1 MKNLLS
7 NLKIEIPSG
16 IYIKDPETSDLGK
29 RIIENSIILIEEI
42 GFENF
47 NFKKLG
53 KLIGS
58 NESSIYRYF
67 ESKHKLLV
75 YLTSWYWG
83 WIQYLLVIETYSIS
97 NPKEK
102 LIKAIEVLA
111 IKAEKDNNF
120 SHINE
125 ALLNLIVINEN
136 SKSYST
142 KEVDTENKEGFFKLY
157 KEVVK
162 RFAEIISNYNNNY
175 KHPLTLASTIIE
187 GILHQQFV
195 KSHFKSLTNCDKST
209 TTTSF
214 FIELTLNVL
223 SSNEREK

>member
-42 GFENF
+42 GFESF

-53 KLIGS
+53 KVIGS

-102 LIKAIEVLA
+102 LIKAIEILA
-111 IKAEKDNNF
+111 KEAEQDNNF

-125 ALLNLIVINEN
+125 ALLSLIIINEN

-142 KEVDTENKEGFFKLY
+142 KKVDTENKEGFFKLY

-162 RFAEIISNYNNNY
+162 RFAEIISNYNSSY

-195 KSHFKSLTNCDKST
+195 RLHFKSLTNCNENI

-214 FIELTLNVL
+214 FIELTLNAL
-223 SSNEREK
+223 SNEREK

>member
-29 RIIENSIILIEEI
+29 RIIEHSIVLIEEI
-42 GFENF
+42 GFEKF

-53 KLIGS
+53 QKIGS

-67 ESKHKLLV
+67 ESKHKLLI

-83 WIQYLLVIETYSIS
+83 WIQYQLVIETYSIQDS
-97 NPKEK
+97 KDK
-102 LIKAIEVLA
+102 LSKAIEVVT
-111 IKAEKDNNF
+111 KTTKQDSNF

-125 ALLNLIVINEN
+125 ILLNRIVIDEN

-142 KEVDTENKEGFFKLY
+142 KKVDSENKEGFFRLY
-157 KEVVK
+157 KEVV
-162 RFAEIISNYNNNY
+162 RRLASIIIQYTPSY

-187 GILHQQFV
+187 GALHQQFIRQ
-195 KSHFKSLTNCDKST
+195 HFKTLTNCDDQIT
-209 TTTSF
+209 PTSF
-214 FIELTLNVL
+214 FIDLTLNTL
-223 SSNEREK
+223 ANER

>member
-111 IKAEKDNNF
+111 RKAEKDNNF

-195 KSHFKSLTNCDKST
+195 KSHFKSLTNCDEST

-223 SSNEREK
+223 SNEREK

>member
-111 IKAEKDNNF
+111 RKAEKDNNF

-223 SSNEREK
+223 SNEREK

>member
-7 NLKIEIPSG
+7 NIKIEIPSG

-29 RIIENSIILIEEI
+29 RIIENSIKLIEDI
-42 GFENF
+42 GFESF

-67 ESKHKLLV
+67 ESKHKLLI

-83 WIQYLLVIETYSIS
+83 WIQYQLVIETYSIN

-102 LIKAIEVLA
+102 LIKAIKVVTKTTEQ
-111 IKAEKDNNF
+111 DSNF

-125 ALLNLIVINEN
+125 VLLNLIVINEN

-142 KEVDTENKEGFFKLY
+142 KEVDIENKEGFFKLY

-162 RFAEIISNYNNNY
+162 RLAKIITNYDDSY
-175 KHPLTLASTIIE
+175 SHPLTLASTIIE
-187 GILHQQFV
+187 GALHQQFI
-195 KSHFKSLTNCDKST
+195 KQHFKTLTNCNNNISP
-209 TTTSF
+209 TSF
-214 FIELTLNVL
+214 FIDLTLNTL
-223 SSNEREK
+223 TNDSE

>member
-111 IKAEKDNNF
+111 RKAEKDNNF

-162 RFAEIISNYNNNY
+162 RFAKIISNYNNNY

-223 SSNEREK
+223 SNEREK

>member
-1 MKNLLS
+1 MKSLLS

-67 ESKHKLLV
+67 ESKHKLLI

-83 WIQYLLVIETYSIS
+83 WIQYQLVLETYSIS
-97 NPKEK
+97 NPEK
-102 LIKAIEVLA
+102 KLTKAVEVLTR
-111 IKAEKDNNF
+111 KAEQDNDF

-125 ALLNLIVINEN
+125 VSLNLIVINEN

-142 KEVDTENKEGFFKLY
+142 KEVDIENKEGFFKLY

-162 RFAEIISNYNNNY
+162 RFSEIISFYNNTY
-175 KHPLTLASTIIE
+175 KHSLTLASTVIE
-187 GILHQQFV
+187 GALHQQFLQQ
-195 KSHFKSLTNCDKST
+195 HFKSLTNCNKNAT
-209 TTTSF
+209 ITSF
-214 FIELTLNVL
+214 FIDLTLNSL
-223 SSNEREK
+223 SNERK

>member
-1 MKNLLS
+1 MKTFLS
-7 NLKIEIPSG
+7 NIKIEIPTG

-29 RIIENSIILIEEI
+29 RIIENSIKLIEEV
-42 GFENF
+42 GFESF

-83 WIQYLLVIETYSIS
+83 WIQYQLVIETYSI
-97 NPKEK
+97 NNAEEK
-102 LIKAIEVLA
+102 LIKAIQILTKTTEQ
-111 IKAEKDNNF
+111 DSNF

-125 ALLNLIVINEN
+125 VLLNLIVINEN

-142 KEVDTENKEGFFKLY
+142 KDVDTENKEGFFKLY

-162 RFAEIISNYNNNY
+162 RLAAIITNYNNLY
-175 KHPLTLASTIIE
+175 QHPLTLASTIIE
-187 GILHQQFV
+187 GALHQQFV
-195 KSHFKSLTNCDKST
+195 KQHFKSLTNCNSAT
-209 TTTSF
+209 SPTSF
-214 FIELTLNVL
+214 FLDLTLNTL
-223 SSNEREK
+223 SNDRK

>member
-53 KLIGS
+53 KVIGS

-83 WIQYLLVIETYSIS
+83 WIQYLLVIETYSIN
-97 NPKEK
+97 NPKDK

-111 IKAEKDNNF
+111 RKAKKDDNF

-125 ALLNLIVINEN
+125 GLLNLIIINEN

-142 KEVDTENKEGFFKLY
+142 KEVDTENKDGFFKLY
-157 KEVVK
+157 KEVIK
-162 RFAEIISNYNNNY
+162 RFAEIISNYDTSY

-187 GILHQQFV
+187 GILHQQFI
-195 KSHFKSLTNCDKST
+195 KLHFKSITNCNESA

-214 FIELTLNVL
+214 FTELTLNAL
-223 SSNEREK
+223 SNEGKK

>member
-29 RIIENSIILIEEI
+29 RIIEHSIVLIEDI

-53 KLIGS
+53 NLIGS

-67 ESKHKLLV
+67 ESKHKLLI

-83 WIQYLLVIETYSIS
+83 WIQYQLVLETYSIQ

-102 LIKAIEVLA
+102 LLKAIEVVT
-111 IKAEKDNNF
+111 KTTKQDSNF
-120 SHINE
+120 SHVNE
-125 ALLNLIVINEN
+125 VLLNSIIINEN
-136 SKSYST
+136 SKSYLT

-157 KEVVK
+157 KEVIK
-162 RFAEIISNYNNNY
+162 RFAEIISLYNSSY
-175 KHPLTLASTIIE
+175 EHPLTLASTIID
-187 GILHQQFV
+187 GAIHQQFL
-195 KSHFKSLTNCDKST
+195 KQHFKSLTNCNDETSP
-209 TTTSF
+209 TSF
-214 FIELTLNVL
+214 FINLTLKTL
-223 SSNEREK
+223 SDERK

>member
-1 MKNLLS
+1 MKTFLS
-7 NLKIEIPSG
+7 NIKIEIPVG

-29 RIIENSIILIEEI
+29 RIIENSIKLIEDI
-42 GFENF
+42 GFESF

-53 KLIGS
+53 KLISS

-83 WIQYLLVIETYSIS
+83 WIQYQLVIETYSINNS
-97 NPKEK
+97 EEK
-102 LIKAIEVLA
+102 LIKAIEVLT
-111 IKAEKDNNF
+111 KTTEQDSNF

-125 ALLNLIVINEN
+125 VLLNLIVINEN

-162 RFAEIISNYNNNY
+162 RLADIISNYNNSY
-175 KHPLTLASTIIE
+175 QHPLTLASTIIE
-187 GILHQQFV
+187 GALHQQFI
-195 KSHFKSLTNCDKST
+195 KQHFKSLTNCDNAISP
-209 TTTSF
+209 TSF
-214 FIELTLNVL
+214 FIDLTLNTL
-223 SSNEREK
+223 SNDRK

>member
-7 NLKIEIPSG
+7 NLKIEIPTG

-29 RIIENSIILIEEI
+29 RIIENSIILIEEV
-42 GFENF
+42 GFEKF

-53 KLIGS
+53 LKIGS

-67 ESKHKLLV
+67 ESKHKLLI

-83 WIQYLLVIETYSIS
+83 WIQYQLVIETYSIQD
-97 NPKEK
+97 PKEK
-102 LIKAIEVLA
+102 LSKAIEVVT
-111 IKAEKDNNF
+111 KTTKQDSNF

-125 ALLNLIVINEN
+125 ILLNRIVIDEN

-142 KEVDTENKEGFFKLY
+142 KEVDTENKEGFFRLY
-157 KEVVK
+157 KEVV
-162 RFAEIISNYNNNY
+162 RRLADIIIQYASTY

-187 GILHQQFV
+187 GALHQQFIRQ
-195 KSHFKSLTNCDKST
+195 HFKTLTNCDDNIT
-209 TTTSF
+209 PTSF
-214 FIELTLNVL
+214 FIDLTLNTL
-223 SSNEREK
+223 ANERK

>member
-97 NPKEK
+97 NPRKK

-111 IKAEKDNNF
+111 RKAEKDNNF

-223 SSNEREK
+223 SNEREK

>member
-1 MKNLLS
+1 MKNFLS
-7 NLKIEIPSG
+7 NIKIEIPVG

-29 RIIENSIILIEEI
+29 RIIENSIKLIEDI

-67 ESKHKLLV
+67 ESKHKLLM

-83 WIQYLLVIETYSIS
+83 WIQYQLVIETYSIHNS
-97 NPKEK
+97 EEK
-102 LIKAIEVLA
+102 LIKAIQILTKTTEQ
-111 IKAEKDNNF
+111 DSNF

-125 ALLNLIVINEN
+125 VLLNLIVINEN

-162 RFAEIISNYNNNY
+162 RLADIITNYNNSY
-175 KHPLTLASTIIE
+175 QHPLTLASTIIE
-187 GILHQQFV
+187 GALHQQFI
-195 KSHFKSLTNCDKST
+195 KQHFKSLTNCDKT
-209 TTTSF
+209 TSPTSF
-214 FIELTLNVL
+214 FIDLTLNTL
-223 SSNEREK
+223 SNGRK

>member
-16 IYIKDPETSDLGK
+16 IYIKDPETSELGK

-53 KLIGS
+53 KVIGS

-83 WIQYLLVIETYSIS
+83 WIQYLLVIETYSIN

-111 IKAEKDNNF
+111 KETEQDNNF

-125 ALLNLIVINEN
+125 ALLSLIVINEN

-162 RFAEIISNYNNNY
+162 RFAEMISNYNNSY

-187 GILHQQFV
+187 GILHQQFI
-195 KSHFKSLTNCDKST
+195 KMHFKSLTNCDKGSN
-209 TTTSF
+209 TTSF

-223 SSNEREK
+223 SNEREK

>member
-42 GFENF
+42 GFESF

-53 KLIGS
+53 KVIGS

-97 NPKEK
+97 NPKDK

-111 IKAEKDNNF
+111 RKAEKDNNF

-162 RFAEIISNYNNNY
+162 RFAEIISNYNNSY

-195 KSHFKSLTNCDKST
+195 KSHFKSLTNCDEST

-223 SSNEREK
+223 SNEREK

>member
-7 NLKIEIPSG
+7 NIKIEIPSG

-29 RIIENSIILIEEI
+29 RIIENSIKLIEEI
-42 GFENF
+42 GFESF

-67 ESKHKLLV
+67 ESKHKLLI

-83 WIQYLLVIETYSIS
+83 WIQYQLVIETYSIN

-102 LIKAIEVLA
+102 LIKAIKVVTKTTEQ
-111 IKAEKDNNF
+111 DSNF

-125 ALLNLIVINEN
+125 ILLNLIVINEN

-142 KEVDTENKEGFFKLY
+142 KDVDIENKEGFFKLY
-157 KEVVK
+157 KEVI
-162 RFAEIISNYNNNY
+162 RRLADIIIIYDNNY
-175 KHPLTLASTIIE
+175 QHPLTLASTIIE
-187 GILHQQFV
+187 GALHQQFI
-195 KSHFKSLTNCDKST
+195 KQHFKTLTNCNNNISPT
-209 TTTSF
+209 LF
-214 FIELTLNVL
+214 FIDLTLNTL
-223 SSNEREK
+223 TNDSE

>member
-111 IKAEKDNNF
+111 RKAEKDNNF

-223 SSNEREK
+223 SNERKK

>member
-42 GFENF
+42 GFESF

-53 KLIGS
+53 KVIGS

-102 LIKAIEVLA
+102 LIKAIEILA
-111 IKAEKDNNF
+111 KEAEQDNNF

-125 ALLNLIVINEN
+125 ALLSLIIINEN

-162 RFAEIISNYNNNY
+162 RFAEIISNYNSSY

-195 KSHFKSLTNCDKST
+195 RLHFKSLTNCNENI

-214 FIELTLNVL
+214 FIELTLNAL
-223 SSNEREK
+223 SNEREK